1 MGLFSLSRVVVLCTD
16 AGIERLIAAAP
27 KPATTPGL
35 KAPPDCSNCPGC
47 RQKRQRNRQK
57 DTGAT
62 WAAAPIHGAEHG
74 FGAEAKPAL
83 LHESA
88 NPRSAC
94 PPEWKFNRRFI
105 NKETG
110 MGIVSTE
117 FIPAGAVIYLDQ
129 LILVT
134 ERERKSHSTPSELDE
149 LLAKKVA
156 EKDPQWQEGYMSMPN
171 TRKELGTMG
180 GIWDEFHL
188 PLSCN
193 GKPSSVLGLNLAFTN
208 HSCLPNASLAM
219 FLEYPVVDG
228 VQRKDKKPILGGA
241 VVRSFVDIPQGQE
254 ITISYFY
261 SRGEADYRRLYSL
274 NTLGFRCSCEC
285 CLHPDARVER
295 ALRMYDQLDHRLS
308 NPKIV
313 YSKPSV
319 VFQVANE
326 ITTQLTD
333 CGIADSRIAVVW
345 TKCALVAG
353 LHSDVGRVRC
363 FLLMVI
369 KIVEALQGTSSTHFQ
384 CAQRWFHSMSTMPG
398 FATTTRGVSTMREA
412 NELVEH
418 NVETKPFLFMVG
430 ATEDEYI
437 RVNRCRRIPDKISN
451 HGATHTMRFV
461 VVPDAREGQISPVK
475 VDQKQCQSVKGPQI
489 TKKKKR
495 RSNKKKKK
503 KEKTTTTGRKKTGEK
518 CIDPE
523 KDFLTLFSRVV
534 NDFID
539 HGSHEPSTT
548 TRKGKETTEDSNS
561 MEQKN
566 HDHNINNFTLA
577 QETALKPGTPKKPAT
592 KPMSTIAH
600 KQGAIRQVKAQN
612 KAVVERVP
620 VEMVQ
625 ALQSQGLVQSGAVS
639 VHGSIQDSS
648 VGSSQDS
655 SSEKS

>member
-1 MGLFSLSRVVVLCTD
+1 
-16 AGIERLIAAAP
+16 
-27 KPATTPGL
+27 
-35 KAPPDCSNCPGC
+35 
-47 RQKRQRNRQK
+47 
-57 DTGAT
+57 
-62 WAAAPIHGAEHG
+62 
-74 FGAEAKPAL
+74 
-83 LHESA
+83 
-88 NPRSAC
+88 
-94 PPEWKFNRRFI
+94 
-105 NKETG
+105 

-117 FIPAGAVIYLDQ
+117 FIPAGAIIYLDQ

-134 ERERKSHSTPSELDE
+134 ERERKSHSTSSELDG

-156 EKDPQWQEGYMSMPN
+156 EKDPQWQEGYMSIPN

-188 PLSCN
+188 PLSHN

-208 HSCLPNASLAM
+208 HSCLPNACLTM
-219 FLEYPVVDG
+219 FLEYPAVDG

-261 SRGEADYRRLYSL
+261 SRGEADYRRLHSL

-285 CLHPDARVER
+285 CLRPDARVER

-313 YSKPSV
+313 YYKPSV

-333 CGIADSRIAVVW
+333 RGIADSRIAVVW
-345 TKCALVAG
+345 AKCALVAG
-353 LHSDVGRVRC
+353 FHSDIGRVRC

-369 KIVEALQGTSSTHFQ
+369 KIVEALQGTSSTLFQ
-384 CAQRWFHSMSTMPG
+384 RAQRWFYSMSTMPG
-398 FATTTRGVSTMREA
+398 FATTTRGVSTMRDA
-412 NELVEH
+412 NVLIEH

-461 VVPDAREGQISPVK
+461 VVPDAREGEISPAK
-475 VDQKQCQSVKGPQI
+475 VNQKQSQSAKGPQSS
-489 TKKKKR
+489 KKKKR
-495 RSNKKKKK
+495 RSNKKKK
-503 KEKTTTTGRKKTGEK
+503 EEQTTTTGRKKTGEK

-523 KDFLTLFSRVV
+523 KDFLTLFLRVV

-539 HGSHEPSTT
+539 HGSHEPRITM
-548 TRKGKETTEDSNS
+548 RKGKKTTEDSMS
-561 MEQKN
+561 MEHKN
-566 HDHNINNFTLA
+566 HDHNINNFALA

-592 KPMSTIAH
+592 KPISTIAH
-600 KQGAIRQVKAQN
+600 KPGVILQVKAQN

-625 ALQSQGLVQSGAVS
+625 ALQSQGLVQSGAIS
-639 VHGSIQDSS
+639 VHDSIQGSS